1 MNRHSWKK
9 RLQSLV
15 LVLLSLNLSL
25 LGLSSIVLADS
36 EATEESMVVVQDSSS
51 DSNGHQSGQ
60 NVGTSQ
66 DVGAKAAIAMD
77 AKTRQILYQKNAQ
90 KRYPVASTIKILTL
104 AVIEK
109 DIQAH
114 KLSWDQ
120 KVTIS
125 HPVAVMANDW
135 RFSNVPLNEGESYT
149 IKSLVDS
156 MMLVSA
162 DGSAEALALADAGS
176 VAKFNAKMQQVA
188 KEAGVTDAKIY
199 NMIGLENG
207 DLGTLR
213 LKNVSKNAENQISAV
228 DLAKIASWLLNHYPD
243 VVNITKTA
251 QEDFPVSDSQT
262 YHMQNI
268 NLMIKGAALDRAD
281 GEIDGLKTG
290 TTDSAGNCF
299 VSTGTFNNRRLVTV
313 VLNVPGDFNNQFQQT
328 NNLYNR
334 VLGRFAPQTI
344 KKGALI
350 KVGQKKARAAKTT
363 TLWLP
368 KDTKLE
374 KKTIKIKG
382 TLKGSKLTPNDMPQV
397 ALKLKQKR

>member
-36 EATEESMVVVQDSSS
+36 EATEESMVVAQDSSS

-66 DVGAKAAIAMD
+66 DVDAKAAIAMD
-77 AKTRQILYQKNAQ
+77 AKTGQILYQKNAQ

-156 MMLVSA
+156 TMLVSA

-199 NMIGLENG
+199 NMIGLSNG

-344 KKGALI
+344 KKGTLI

-397 ALKLKQKR
+397 ALKLK

>member
-36 EATEESMVVVQDSSS
+36 EATEESTVVAQDSSS
-51 DSNGHQSGQ
+51 DSNSHQSGQ

-66 DVGAKAAIAMD
+66 DVDAKAAIAMD
-77 AKTRQILYQKNAQ
+77 AKTGQFLYQKNAQ

-199 NMIGLENG
+199 NMIGLSNG

-228 DLAKIASWLLNHYPD
+228 DLAKITSWLLNNYPD

-344 KKGALI
+344 KKGTLI
-350 KVGQKKARAAKTT
+350 KVGQKKARAAKVT

-382 TLKGSKLTPNDMPQV
+382 TLKGSTLTPNDMPQV
-397 ALKLKQKR
+397 ALKLK

>member
-36 EATEESMVVVQDSSS
+36 EATEESTVVAQDSSS

-66 DVGAKAAIAMD
+66 DIGAKAAIAMD
-77 AKTRQILYQKNAQ
+77 AKTGQILYQKNAQ

-135 RFSNVPLNEGESYT
+135 CFSNVPLNEGESYT

-199 NMIGLENG
+199 NMIGLSNG

-397 ALKLKQKR
+397 ALKLK

>member
-25 LGLSSIVLADS
+25 LGLSSMVLADS
-36 EATEESMVVVQDSSS
+36 EATEESMVVAQDSSS

-66 DVGAKAAIAMD
+66 DVAAKAAIAMD
-77 AKTRQILYQKNAQ
+77 AKTGQILYQKNAQ

-199 NMIGLENG
+199 NMIGLSNG

-299 VSTGTFNNRRLVTV
+299 VSTGMFNNRRLVTV

-397 ALKLKQKR
+397 ALKLK

>member
-9 RLQSLV
+9 RLQILI
-15 LVLLSLNLSL
+15 LMLLSLNLSL
-25 LGLSSIVLADS
+25 LVLTSLAAADG
-36 EATEESMVVVQDSSS
+36 EATEESTIAAQNSSS
-51 DSNGHQSGQ
+51 DTNGHQSGQ

-66 DVGAKAAIAMD
+66 DVDAKAAIAMD
-77 AKTRQILYQKNAQ
+77 AKTGQVLYQKNAQ
-90 KRYPVASTIKILTL
+90 KLYPVASTIKILTL

-135 RFSNVPLNEGESYT
+135 RFSNVPLNEGEGYT

-176 VAKFNAKMQQVA
+176 VAKFNAKMKQVA

-213 LKNVSKNAENQISAV
+213 LKNVSKHAENQISAV
-228 DLAKIASWLLNHYPD
+228 DLAKIASWLLNHYPN

-251 QEDFPVSDSQT
+251 QEDFPVSASQT

-334 VLGRFAPQTI
+334 VLGRFTPQTI
-344 KKGALI
+344 KKGQTI
-350 KVGQKKARAAKTT
+350 KAGNKTVKAAKQM

-368 KDTKLE
+368 KDTKKV
-374 KKTIKIKG
+374 KKTIKISG
-382 TLKGSKLTPNDMPQV
+382 TLKGSTLTPNDMPKV
-397 ALKLKQKR
+397 SLKLK

>member
-36 EATEESMVVVQDSSS
+36 EATEESTVVAQDSSS

-66 DVGAKAAIAMD
+66 DVAAKAAIAMD
-77 AKTRQILYQKNAQ
+77 AKTGQILYQKNAQ

-162 DGSAEALALADAGS
+162 DGSAEALALADGS

-199 NMIGLENG
+199 NMIGLSNG

-299 VSTGTFNNRRLVTV
+299 VSTGMFNNRRLVTV

-344 KKGALI
+344 KKGTLI

-397 ALKLKQKR
+397 ALKLK

>member
-25 LGLSSIVLADS
+25 LGLSSIVLAYS
-36 EATEESMVVVQDSSS
+36 EATEESTVVAQDSSS

-66 DVGAKAAIAMD
+66 DVDAKAAIAMD
-77 AKTRQILYQKNAQ
+77 AKTGQILYQKNAR

-176 VAKFNAKMQQVA
+176 VAKFNTKMQQVA

-262 YHMQNI
+262 YHMQHI

-344 KKGALI
+344 KKGTLI
-350 KVGQKKARAAKTT
+350 KAGQKKARVAKTT

-368 KDTKLE
+368 KDTKLS
-374 KKTIKIKG
+374 KKTVKIKG
-382 TLKGSKLTPNDMPQV
+382 TLKESTLTPNDMPQV
-397 ALKLKQKR
+397 ALKLK

>member
-9 RLQSLV
+9 RLQILI
-15 LVLLSLNLSL
+15 LMLLSLNLSL
-25 LGLSSIVLADS
+25 LGLTSLAAADG
-36 EATEESMVVVQDSSS
+36 EATEESTIAAQNSSS
-51 DSNGHQSGQ
+51 DTNGHQSGQ

-66 DVGAKAAIAMD
+66 DVDAKAAIVMD
-77 AKTRQILYQKNAQ
+77 VKTGQVLYQKNAQ
-90 KRYPVASTIKILTL
+90 KLYPVASTIKILTL

-149 IKSLVDS
+149 VKSLVDS

-176 VAKFNAKMQQVA
+176 VAKFNAKMKQVA

-213 LKNVSKNAENQISAV
+213 LKNVSKHAENQVSAV
-228 DLAKIASWLLNHYPD
+228 DLAKIASWLLNHYPN

-251 QEDFPVSDSQT
+251 QEDFPVSASQT

-334 VLGRFAPQTI
+334 VLGRFTPQTI
-344 KKGALI
+344 KKGQTI
-350 KVGQKKARAAKTT
+350 KAGNKTVKAAKQM

-368 KDTKLE
+368 KDTKKV
-374 KKTIKIKG
+374 KKTIKISG
-382 TLKGSKLTPNDMPQV
+382 TLKGSTLTPNDMPKV
-397 ALKLKQKR
+397 SLKLK

>member
-15 LVLLSLNLSL
+15 LVLLSPNLSL

-36 EATEESMVVVQDSSS
+36 EATEESTVVAQDSSS

-66 DVGAKAAIAMD
+66 DVDAKAAIAMD
-77 AKTRQILYQKNAQ
+77 AKTGQILYQKNAQ

-199 NMIGLENG
+199 NMIGLSNG

-313 VLNVPGDFNNQFQQT
+313 VLNVSGDFNNQFQQT

-397 ALKLKQKR
+397 ALKLK

>member
-9 RLQSLV
+9 CLQNLV

-25 LGLSSIVLADS
+25 LGLSSMVLADG
-36 EATEESMVVVQDSSS
+36 EATEESTVVAQDSLS

-66 DVGAKAAIAMD
+66 DVDAKAAIAMD
-77 AKTRQILYQKNAQ
+77 AKTGQILYQKNAR

-162 DGSAEALALADAGS
+162 DE
-176 VAKFNAKMQQVA
+176 
-188 KEAGVTDAKIY
+188 
-199 NMIGLENG
+199 IG
-207 DLGTLR
+207 R
-213 LKNVSKNAENQISAV
+213 
-228 DLAKIASWLLNHYPD
+228 ASCR
-243 VVNITKTA
+243 
-251 QEDFPVSDSQT
+251 E
-262 YHMQNI
+262 
-268 NLMIKGAALDRAD
+268 
-281 GEIDGLKTG
+281 
-290 TTDSAGNCF
+290 
-299 VSTGTFNNRRLVTV
+299 
-313 VLNVPGDFNNQFQQT
+313 
-328 NNLYNR
+328 R
-334 VLGRFAPQTI
+334 V
-344 KKGALI
+344 
-350 KVGQKKARAAKTT
+350 
-363 TLWLP
+363 
-368 KDTKLE
+368 
-374 KKTIKIKG
+374 
-382 TLKGSKLTPNDMPQV
+382 
-397 ALKLKQKR
+397 

>member
-36 EATEESMVVVQDSSS
+36 EATEESTVVAQDSSS

-66 DVGAKAAIAMD
+66 DVAAKAAIAMD
-77 AKTRQILYQKNAQ
+77 AKTGQILYQKNAQ

-120 KVTIS
+120 KVMIS

-199 NMIGLENG
+199 NMIGLSNG

-268 NLMIKGAALDRAD
+268 NLMIKGATLDRAD

-397 ALKLKQKR
+397 ALKLK

>member
-36 EATEESMVVVQDSSS
+36 EATEESMVVAQDSSS

-199 NMIGLENG
+199 NMIGLSNG

-213 LKNVSKNAENQISAV
+213 LKNVSKNVENQISAV

-397 ALKLKQKR
+397 ALKLK

>member
-36 EATEESMVVVQDSSS
+36 EATEESMVVAQDSSS

-66 DVGAKAAIAMD
+66 DVDAKAAIAMD
-77 AKTRQILYQKNAQ
+77 AKTGQILYQKNAQ
-90 KRYPVASTIKILTL
+90 KWYPVASTIKILTL

-135 RFSNVPLNEGESYT
+135 RFSNVPLNEGESYS

-199 NMIGLENG
+199 NMIGLSNG

-228 DLAKIASWLLNHYPD
+228 DLAKIASWLLNHYPN

-397 ALKLKQKR
+397 ALKLK

>member
-36 EATEESMVVVQDSSS
+36 EATEESTVVAQDSSS

-66 DVGAKAAIAMD
+66 DVAAKAAIAMD
-77 AKTRQILYQKNAQ
+77 TKTGQILYQKNAQ

-199 NMIGLENG
+199 NMIGLSNG

-299 VSTGTFNNRRLVTV
+299 VSTGMFNNRRLVTV

-382 TLKGSKLTPNDMPQV
+382 TLKGSKLMPNDMPQV
-397 ALKLKQKR
+397 ALKLK

>member
-9 RLQSLV
+9 CLQNLV

-25 LGLSSIVLADS
+25 LGLSSMVLADG
-36 EATEESMVVVQDSSS
+36 EATEESTVVAQDSLS

-66 DVGAKAAIAMD
+66 DVDAKAAIAMD
-77 AKTRQILYQKNAQ
+77 AKTGQILYQKNAR
-90 KRYPVASTIKILTL
+90 KRYTVASTIKILTL

-162 DGSAEALALADAGS
+162 DGSAEALALADASS
-176 VAKFNAKMQQVA
+176 VAKFNTKMQQVA

-213 LKNVSKNAENQISAV
+213 LKNVSKHAENQISAV

-251 QEDFPVSDSQT
+251 QEDFPVSASQT

-290 TTDSAGNCF
+290 MTDSAGNCF

-334 VLGRFAPQTI
+334 VLGRFTPQTI
-344 KKGALI
+344 KKGTLI
-350 KVGQKKARAAKTT
+350 KVGQKKARVAKTT

-368 KDTKLE
+368 KDTKLS
-374 KKTIKIKG
+374 KKTVKIKG
-382 TLKGSKLTPNDMPQV
+382 TLKESTLTPNDMPQV
-397 ALKLKQKR
+397 ALKLK

>member
-36 EATEESMVVVQDSSS
+36 EATEESTVVAQDSSS

-66 DVGAKAAIAMD
+66 DVDAKAAIAMD

-199 NMIGLENG
+199 NMIGLSNG

-251 QEDFPVSDSQT
+251 QEDFPVSDSQI

-382 TLKGSKLTPNDMPQV
+382 TLKGSKLTPNNMPQV
-397 ALKLKQKR
+397 ALKLK

>member
-36 EATEESMVVVQDSSS
+36 EATEESTVVAQDSSS

-66 DVGAKAAIAMD
+66 DIDAKAAIAMD
-77 AKTRQILYQKNAQ
+77 TKTGQILYQKNAQ

-199 NMIGLENG
+199 NMIGLSNG

-213 LKNVSKNAENQISAV
+213 LKNVSKNVENQISAV

-382 TLKGSKLTPNDMPQV
+382 TLKGSKLTPNAMPQV
-397 ALKLKQKR
+397 ALKLK

>member
-1 MNRHSWKK
+1 MNRHSWNK
-9 RLQSLV
+9 RLQSLI

-25 LGLSSIVLADS
+25 LGLSSIVSADG
-36 EATEESMVVVQDSSS
+36 EATEESTVVAQDSSS

-66 DVGAKAAIAMD
+66 DVDAKAAIAMD
-77 AKTRQILYQKNAQ
+77 AKTGQILYQKNAQ

-176 VAKFNAKMQQVA
+176 VAKFNVKMQQVA

-199 NMIGLENG
+199 NMIGLSNG

-299 VSTGTFNNRRLVTV
+299 VSTGTFSNRRLVTV

-334 VLGRFAPQTI
+334 VLGRFTPQTI

-350 KVGQKKARAAKTT
+350 RVGQKKAQAAKTT

-397 ALKLKQKR
+397 SLKLK

>member
-36 EATEESMVVVQDSSS
+36 EATEESTVVAQDSSS

-66 DVGAKAAIAMD
+66 DVDAKAAIAMD

-176 VAKFNAKMQQVA
+176 VAKFNVKMQQVA

-199 NMIGLENG
+199 NMIGLSNG

-344 KKGALI
+344 KKGTLI
-350 KVGQKKARAAKTT
+350 KVGQKKVRAAKTT

-397 ALKLKQKR
+397 ALKLK

>member
-36 EATEESMVVVQDSSS
+36 EATEESMVVAQDSSS

-135 RFSNVPLNEGESYT
+135 RFSNVPLNEGESYS

-199 NMIGLENG
+199 NMIGLSNG

-397 ALKLKQKR
+397 ALKLK

>member
-36 EATEESMVVVQDSSS
+36 EATEESTVVAQDSSS

-199 NMIGLENG
+199 NMIGLSNG

-350 KVGQKKARAAKTT
+350 RVGQKKARAAKTT

-397 ALKLKQKR
+397 ALKLK

>member
-36 EATEESMVVVQDSSS
+36 EATEESMVVAQDSSS

-199 NMIGLENG
+199 NMIGLSNG

-397 ALKLKQKR
+397 ALKLK

>member
-36 EATEESMVVVQDSSS
+36 EATEESMVVAQDSSS

-66 DVGAKAAIAMD
+66 DVNAKAAIAMD
-77 AKTRQILYQKNAQ
+77 AKTGQILYQKNAQ

-199 NMIGLENG
+199 NMIGLSNG

-334 VLGRFAPQTI
+334 VLGHFAPQTI

-397 ALKLKQKR
+397 ALKLK

>member
-36 EATEESMVVVQDSSS
+36 EATEESTVVAQDSSS

-66 DVGAKAAIAMD
+66 DVAAKAAIAMD
-77 AKTRQILYQKNAQ
+77 AKTGQILYQKNAQ

-104 AVIEK
+104 AV
-109 DIQAH
+109 IQAH

-199 NMIGLENG
+199 NMIGLSNG

-213 LKNVSKNAENQISAV
+213 LKTP
-228 DLAKIASWLLNHYPD
+228 KIRFLPLIWLRLP
-243 VVNITKTA
+243 
-251 QEDFPVSDSQT
+251 
-262 YHMQNI
+262 
-268 NLMIKGAALDRAD
+268 
-281 GEIDGLKTG
+281 
-290 TTDSAGNCF
+290 AGF
-299 VSTGTFNNRRLVTV
+299 
-313 VLNVPGDFNNQFQQT
+313 
-328 NNLYNR
+328 
-334 VLGRFAPQTI
+334 
-344 KKGALI
+344 
-350 KVGQKKARAAKTT
+350 
-363 TLWLP
+363 
-368 KDTKLE
+368 
-374 KKTIKIKG
+374 
-382 TLKGSKLTPNDMPQV
+382 
-397 ALKLKQKR
+397 

>member
-36 EATEESMVVVQDSSS
+36 EATEESTVVAQDSSS

-66 DVGAKAAIAMD
+66 DIDAKAAIAMD
-77 AKTRQILYQKNAQ
+77 AKTGQILYQKNAQ

-199 NMIGLENG
+199 NMIGLSNG

-213 LKNVSKNAENQISAV
+213 LKNVSKNVENQISAV

-299 VSTGTFNNRRLVTV
+299 VSTRMFNNRRLVTV

-397 ALKLKQKR
+397 ALKLK

>member
-9 RLQSLV
+9 RLQILI
-15 LVLLSLNLSL
+15 LMLLSLNLSL
-25 LGLSSIVLADS
+25 LGLTSLAAADG
-36 EATEESMVVVQDSSS
+36 EATEESTIAAQNSSS
-51 DSNGHQSGQ
+51 DTNGHQSGQ

-66 DVGAKAAIAMD
+66 DVDAKAAIAMD
-77 AKTRQILYQKNAQ
+77 AKTGQILYQKNAQ

-199 NMIGLENG
+199 NMIGLSNG

-243 VVNITKTA
+243 VVNITKTV

-374 KKTIKIKG
+374 KKAIKIKG

-397 ALKLKQKR
+397 ALKLK

>member
-36 EATEESMVVVQDSSS
+36 EATEESTVVAQDSSS

-66 DVGAKAAIAMD
+66 DVAAKAAIAMD
-77 AKTRQILYQKNAQ
+77 AKTGQILYQKNAQ

-199 NMIGLENG
+199 NMIGLSNG

-334 VLGRFAPQTI
+334 VLGCFAPQTI

-397 ALKLKQKR
+397 ALKLK

>member
-36 EATEESMVVVQDSSS
+36 EATEESMVVAQDSSS

-66 DVGAKAAIAMD
+66 DVDAKAAIAMD
-77 AKTRQILYQKNAQ
+77 AKTGQILYQKNAQ

-109 DIQAH
+109 DIQTH

-199 NMIGLENG
+199 NMIGLSNG

-334 VLGRFAPQTI
+334 VLGHFAPQTI

-397 ALKLKQKR
+397 ALKLK

>member
-36 EATEESMVVVQDSSS
+36 EATEESMVVAQDSSL

-199 NMIGLENG
+199 NMIGLSNG

-397 ALKLKQKR
+397 ALKLK

>member
-9 RLQSLV
+9 RLQILI
-15 LVLLSLNLSL
+15 LMLLSLNLSL
-25 LGLSSIVLADS
+25 LGLTSLAAADG
-36 EATEESMVVVQDSSS
+36 EATEESTIAAQNSSS
-51 DSNGHQSGQ
+51 DTNGHQSGQ

-66 DVGAKAAIAMD
+66 DVDAKAAIVMD
-77 AKTRQILYQKNAQ
+77 VKTGQVLYQKNAQ
-90 KRYPVASTIKILTL
+90 KLYPVASTIKILTL

-135 RFSNVPLNEGESYT
+135 RFSNVPLNEGEGYT

-176 VAKFNAKMQQVA
+176 VAKFNAKMKQVA

-213 LKNVSKNAENQISAV
+213 LKNVSKHAENQISAV
-228 DLAKIASWLLNHYPD
+228 DLAKIASWLLNHYPN

-251 QEDFPVSDSQT
+251 QEDFPVSASQT

-334 VLGRFAPQTI
+334 VLGRFTPQTI
-344 KKGALI
+344 KKGQTI
-350 KVGQKKARAAKTT
+350 KAGNKTVKAAKQI

-368 KDTKLE
+368 KDTKKV
-374 KKTIKIKG
+374 KKTIKISG
-382 TLKGSKLTPNDMPQV
+382 TLKSNTLTPNDMPKV
-397 ALKLKQKR
+397 SLKLK

>member
-36 EATEESMVVVQDSSS
+36 EATEESTVVAQESSS

-66 DVGAKAAIAMD
+66 DVDAKAAIAMD
-77 AKTRQILYQKNAQ
+77 AKTGQILYQKNAQ

-188 KEAGVTDAKIY
+188 KEAGVTDAMIY
-199 NMIGLENG
+199 NMIGLSNG

-313 VLNVPGDFNNQFQQT
+313 VLNVSGDFNNQFQQT

-397 ALKLKQKR
+397 ALKLK

>member
-36 EATEESMVVVQDSSS
+36 EATEESTVVAQDSSS

-66 DVGAKAAIAMD
+66 DIDAKAAIAMD
-77 AKTRQILYQKNAQ
+77 AKTGQILYQKNAQ

-125 HPVAVMANDW
+125 HLVAVMANDW

-199 NMIGLENG
+199 NMIGLSNG

-213 LKNVSKNAENQISAV
+213 LKNVSKNVENQISAV

-397 ALKLKQKR
+397 ALKLK

>member
-36 EATEESMVVVQDSSS
+36 EATEESMVVAQDSSS

-199 NMIGLENG
+199 NMIGLSNG

-251 QEDFPVSDSQT
+251 QEDFPVSASQT

-397 ALKLKQKR
+397 ALKLK